1 MATALLK
8 KTDAAI
14 ANLKRKRKPDG
25 GVIKYQEFHEEL
37 EGKDRETLIVVIAVG
52 DVDEQDNDQS
62 MQFHDDLQMSSG

>member
-37 EGKDRETLIVVIAVG
+37 EGKERERDTKHG
-52 DVDEQDNDQS
+52 YCCR
-62 MQFHDDLQMSSG
+62 